1 MTLGQFR
8 EKTEKLQDDYQI
20 YFSVNGEDGIRW
32 PEITAGMFIREM
44 DEEDEKPKA
53 IIFV

>member
-20 YFSVNGEDGIRW
+20 YFSTDGEGGIRW
-32 PEITAGMFIREM
+32 ATISEGMFIREM

>member
-20 YFSVNGEDGIRW
+20 YFSTNGEDGVKW
-32 PEITAGMFIREM
+32 PVISVGIFIREM
-44 DEEDEKPKA
+44 DDINEKPRA
-53 IIFV
+53 VIIV